1 MNGAVGRGA
10 PAIKVGLAA
19 MCAAWFREVG
29 LQGEAG
35 GLADTTHRDFV
46 VAADELSRV
55 FGDVV
60 MPGIISTV
68 EEAAA
73 ASRQF
78 ADASVDAIVLLHLMW
93 SEDPPLAALLE
104 ACRGL
109 PVILW
114 NYHPTGSLPEYLSTD
129 DLFRHS
135 GTVGALQGSAVLER
149 LRVRPLMVTGTPGD
163 ADLAQQMADV
173 AAGLRIRR
181 EMLGMPAGRIA
192 GMCPVM
198 AGTAVDEA
206 AMESQLGAKLIDISA
221 EEYAAACHAVGAS
234 RVRQHLALVRD
245 RHRIEGVSDASLQLA
260 CRNTLALDDLVAR
273 YGLGAVGI
281 QDLDPDLHRLAGIR
295 PCLCPPL
302 SADLGVPYGM
312 EADLNATL
320 GMLAAMRASGAP
332 AMYTEIFTYDPR
344 ANQLLMGHAGVH
356 DPRLASTEGVTIVPD
371 YEYRHSDALE
381 GAWQEFIMAPGAVTC
396 VSLYDSESGY
406 RLTTFEGESVGGAKR
421 LQGFAHAVVRPE
433 VPAATLLNRLLRAGL
448 TQHFAVARGH
458 VSGALAQWCR
468 LSGIQYRAADRPA
481 EA

>member
-1 MNGAVGRGA
+1 MNGAFGRGA
-10 PAIKVGLAA
+10 PAIRVGLAA
-19 MCAAWFREVG
+19 MSAAWFDEVG
-29 LQGEAG
+29 LQGQAS
-35 GLADTTHRDFV
+35 GLAATVQSDF
-46 VAADELSRV
+46 AAATAELRRS

-60 MPGIISTV
+60 APGIISTV
-68 EEAAA
+68 EAAA
-73 ASRQF
+73 AAARQF

-114 NYHPTGSLPEYLSTD
+114 NYHPTGALPAYLSTD

-149 LRVRPLMVTGTPGD
+149 LRVRPLIVAGSPGE
-163 ADLAQQMADV
+163 AELRRQLADV
-173 AAGLRIRR
+173 AAGLRIHR
-181 EMLGMPAGRIA
+181 EMMGMPAGRIA

-206 AMESQLGAKLIDISA
+206 ALESQLGARLVEIGA
-221 EEYAAACHAVGAS
+221 EEYAAACHAVSGT
-234 RVRQHLALVRD
+234 RVRQHLALVRS
-245 RHRIEGVSDASLQLA
+245 RHRVEGVSDASLQLA

-273 YGLGAVGI
+273 HGLGAVGI

-320 GMLAAMRASGAP
+320 GMLAAMRASAAP
-332 AMYTEIFTYDPR
+332 ALYTEVFTFDPG
-344 ANQLLMGHAGVH
+344 ANLLLMGHAGVH
-356 DPRLASTEGVTIVPD
+356 DPRLASDEGVTIVPD
-371 YEYRHSDALE
+371 YEYRHSDELE
-381 GAWQEFIMAPGAVTC
+381 GAWQEFIMAPGPVTC

-406 RLTTFEGESVGGAKR
+406 RLTTFEGESVGGPKR
-421 LQGFAHAVVRPE
+421 LQGFAHALVRPV
-433 VPAATLLNRLLRAGL
+433 VPVVPLLNRLLRAGL

-458 VSGALAQWCR
+458 LSGALSQWCR
-468 LSGIQYRAADRPA
+468 LSGIQYRSADRSA
-481 EA
+481 DA